1 MILMAGN
8 PPRIDV
14 ILFDGFDEMDVV
26 GPLEALY
33 IAAEIGVPVTVATV
47 TLDHQEHVTGSHG
60 TKLVPDGVY
69 RRGADMLV
77 FPGGRSGPGSAIARE
92 ISSGGWFPHLEQA
105 AQDGTTMVSVC
116 TGALV
121 LAAAGIIGTRR
132 AATHRAAHATL
143 AENGATVVDERVVDD
158 GDLISS
164 GGITSGIDLGLWLVE
179 RIAGQANADRVA
191 EIMEYKRFRPA
202 A

>member
-1 MILMAGN
+1 MTGN
-8 PPRIDV
+8 PLRIDV
-14 ILFDGFDEMDVV
+14 ILFDGFDEMDVA

-33 IAAEIGVPVTVATV
+33 IAAETGVALTV
-47 TLDHQEHVTGSHG
+47 TTVSLEHQELVTGSHG
-60 TKLVPDGVY
+60 TRLVPDGVY
-69 RRGADMLV
+69 QPGADMLV
-77 FPGGRSGPGSAIARE
+77 FPGGRFGPGSAIARE
-92 ISSGGWFPHLEQA
+92 VSSEGWFPHLRQA

-116 TGALV
+116 SGALV

-132 AATHRAAHATL
+132 AATHRGARAAL
-143 AENGATVVDERVVDD
+143 AETGATVLGERVVDD

-179 RIAGQANADRVA
+179 RIAGQAHADEVA
-191 EIMEYKRFRPA
+191 EIMEYQRFRPA